1 MPAPKVFLS
10 HASEDKNRFVNDFAS
25 RLRRNGV
32 DVWLDKWE
40 MLPGDS
46 LVDKIFEEGLKN
58 AQAVIIVVSSHS
70 VTKSWVTQELN
81 TSVISRVQKGTRLIP
96 VVIDEC
102 EVPEALK
109 STVWEKIPD
118 LSNYE
123 GALRR
128 ILAAIHGES
137 LKPEIGP
144 PPAYT
149 SIKLNEISGLEPL
162 DNLVLRVS
170 GDSMSEWPYDPVE
183 PEQLFSRNLGDYP
196 PKEKILE
203 SLEILDDKGYLNVSH
218 YFGGGSERWGC
229 HYTITTF
236 GFEEYCRAYIGD
248 YGEMKMKIASQLV
261 NSDLRSNDKIAR
273 ETGISKCI
281 VSHVITQFADDGYV
295 TLGSVMTGALFHVL
309 DVSSSLR
316 RALR

>member
-203 SLEILDDKGYLNVSH
+203 SLEILGDKGYLNVSQVSD
-218 YFGGGSERWGC
+218 GVAITRLPLLALKNTAERIL
-229 HYTITTF
+229 T
-236 GFEEYCRAYIGD
+236 A
-248 YGEMKMKIASQLV
+248 MAK
-261 NSDLRSNDKIAR
+261 
-273 ETGISKCI
+273 
-281 VSHVITQFADDGYV
+281 
-295 TLGSVMTGALFHVL
+295 
-309 DVSSSLR
+309 
-316 RALR
+316 